1 MSRSLGFIGLII
13 VVAVAAIVYMKQ
25 VQSATPAG
33 AEGAGNPHS
42 TIDVAGIKNDLLS
55 IAQAERAHMASQGKY
70 ASLDELVS
78 AGELNMVKTR
88 RPGWTFS
95 SNVSESGFQVTATY
109 TAGDAPGGTPT
120 RYVVDETGS
129 VRSD

>member
-13 VVAVAAIVYMKQ
+13 VVAVGAVIYMKQ
-25 VQSATPAG
+25 VQTAAPIA
-33 AEGAGNPHS
+33 AEGAGNPQS
-42 TIDVAGIKNDLLS
+42 SIDVAGIKNDLLA
-55 IAQAERAHMASQGKY
+55 IARAERAHMASQGRY

-95 SNVSESGFQVTATY
+95 SDIGELNFKVMATY
-109 TAGDAPGGTPT
+109 TGGAPGGTPT
-120 RYVVDETGS
+120 RYVVDETMT
-129 VRSD
+129 VRSE